1 MEKLA
6 LVRTRRHQNLNQHG
20 QVAARVAQFARAC
33 VVKATMTGQFEIQKY
48 MVTTLRMRDN
58 RSTPAP

>member
-1 MEKLA
+1 MDKLA
-6 LVRTRRHQNLNQHG
+6 LVRTRRHQNLNQHWTAVTLVLRSLPG
-20 QVAARVAQFARAC
+20 PAWSKQRRH
-33 VVKATMTGQFEIQKY
+33 FEIQKF